1 MPVAPNKDFLLSKAG
16 PIPVWGWG
24 ALGLVGAYAYSK
36 YKSNQSASQ
45 GNGTTATTNAAGES
59 TASAPEFIIENNEP
73 WGLSSTS
80 SSATVN
86 ITPSPPVPVTT
97 PPGTNPQPPTN
108 QPPLQGGN
116 PPRGGG
122 PFPVT
127 PPAKPPTKPPT
138 KTPPKPAAPKYT
150 VYKVQHGDNLSTI
163 AAKYHTTWQAL
174 WSFNTGSNSPR
185 DASAKA
191 TLLKRGPNLL
201 YAGEEIYIPQ

>member
-36 YKSNQSASQ
+36 YKSNQAASQ

-73 WGLSSTS
+73 WGPSSTS

-97 PPGTNPQPPTN
+97 PPGTTPGPPTTISGGS
-108 QPPLQGGN
+108 PPQGH
-116 PPRGGG
+116 PPVPVGG
-122 PFPVT
+122 PK
-127 PPAKPPTKPPT
+127 PPAKKPPG
-138 KTPPKPAAPKYT
+138 KPAAPKYT
-150 VYKVQHGDNLSTI
+150 VYKVQHGDTLSSI
-163 AAKYHTTWQAL
+163 AAKHHTTWQAL
-174 WSFNTGSNSPR
+174 WSFNTGSSSPR
-185 DASAKA
+185 NASAKA
-191 TLLKRGPNLL
+191 TLLKRGPDLL
-201 YAGEEIYIPQ
+201 YAGEEIYIPS